1 MLGPLDSTPYRE
13 LAKLYAE
20 AGFFESALVEKDR
33 ALALDPSNLAALNL
47 KIFLLSWMG
56 KQAEADLALWTLQ
69 QWQPEGPLG
78 ADRELRTM
86 RQRITSLPRRS
97 STQAIPLICRPANS
111 LGPCVPS

>member
-47 KIFLLSWMG
+47 KIFLRRIGMDIVSE
-56 KQAEADLALWTLQ
+56 K
-69 QWQPEGPLG
+69 EGYRLIVPPRFLFIE
-78 ADRELRTM
+78 R
-86 RQRITSLPRRS
+86 LPH
-97 STQAIPLICRPANS
+97 
-111 LGPCVPS
+111 